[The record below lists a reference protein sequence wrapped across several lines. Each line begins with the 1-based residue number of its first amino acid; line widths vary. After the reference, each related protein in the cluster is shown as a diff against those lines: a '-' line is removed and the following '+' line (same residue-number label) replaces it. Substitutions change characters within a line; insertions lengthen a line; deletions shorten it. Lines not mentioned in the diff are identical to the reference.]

1 MKFLTTLII
10 TVLIS
15 TASGHLIAEEDE
27 VEMETTFIKGNK
39 ELPQVLYIVPWQ
51 EMKTEQKKEQTL
63 ILHSLFGDAFE
74 PVVPRNLEN
83 STTMHGVLL
92 E

>member
-1 MKFLTTLII
+1 MKILIPLI
-10 TVLIS
+10 TALLML
-15 TASGHLIAEEDE
+15 TASNQLIAEDE

-51 EMKTEQKKEQTL
+51 ELKTEQKKEKTL

-74 PVVPRNLEN
+74 PVVPRNLGEETKN
-83 STTMHGVLL
+83 KR
-92 E
+92 

>member
-1 MKFLTTLII
+1 MKLLLTLI
-10 TVLIS
+10 TTALIS
-15 TASGHLIAEEDE
+15 MASGHLIADDDE

-51 EMKTEQKKEQTL
+51 ELKTEHKKEKTL

-74 PVVPRNLEN
+74 PVIPKNLGN
-83 STTMHGVLL
+83 STTMH
-92 E
+92 

>member
-1 MKFLTTLII
+1 MKFLITLITTI
-10 TVLIS
+10 LIS
-15 TASGHLIAEEDE
+15 TASGHLIADDDE

-51 EMKTEQKKEQTL
+51 ELKTEQKKEKTL

-74 PVVPRNLEN
+74 PVIPKNLRN
-83 STTMHGVLL
+83 STTMR
-92 E
+92 

>member
-1 MKFLTTLII
+1 MKILTTLI
-10 TVLIS
+10 TAVLML
-15 TASGHLIAEEDE
+15 TASNQLIAEEDE

-51 EMKTEQKKEQTL
+51 ELKTEQQKEKTL

-74 PVVPRNLEN
+74 PVIPRNLGEETKN
-83 STTMHGVLL
+83 KR
-92 E
+92 

>member
-1 MKFLTTLII
+1 MKILTPLI
-10 TVLIS
+10 TAVLML
-15 TASGHLIAEEDE
+15 TASGQLIAEDDK

-51 EMKTEQKKEQTL
+51 ELKTEQKKEKTL

-74 PVVPRNLEN
+74 PVVPKNLRN
-83 STTMHGVLL
+83 STTMR
-92 E
+92 